1 MLSPM
6 PFDAVSLFL
15 ASAGRFGDRTAI
27 CQDGAITTYSELLDR
42 AGRLAGGLGAL
53 GIESGD
59 RVVLLLP
66 NGARFVEVWWAILCC
81 GAVVVPLNPS
91 TTSEELRFYIDNC
104 GAGCVITDTEHLSS
118 VEALFAGTAT
128 RRVATIV
135 CVDAASEGIEN
146 YEALIA
152 RSRPSVGRAAQALGR
167 PCAIYY
173 TAGSTGRPKGV
184 VRSHLSVAWGLAML
198 ARRLSH
204 SDVLLARAPM
214 AHTGGSL
221 TGPFAVLIAGGTLV
235 IASRSDPDTL
245 LGLVQQHRVSRL
257 YLHPVLSAKGLFA
270 SMDRTPFDLS
280 SLRCLHWTAGSLP
293 EAIRSE
299 IFRRFPGLPL
309 EVTYGMTEVSNI
321 ATYDCDATSARPSNC
336 VGFPWPGSEI
346 GILGADGAYLPPGAG
361 EGEVVVRSPTA
372 MSGYW
377 DAPDLTATA
386 MRGGWL
392 HTGDLG
398 RLGEDGELYLTG
410 RIKDVIK
417 TAGMTVYPAEVEH
430 ALAAHSDVLE
440 AVVFGAPHP
449 HWEEA
454 VTAVVALRAGSFV
467 SEAELIEYCRRHLSG
482 YKLPKQVFFVDAL
495 PRNGS
500 NKIDKRALVVQ
511 YAGLVAAGVQFV
523 PLNQGVWSDEL

>member
-6 PFDAVSLFL
+6 PFDAVSLLL
-15 ASAGRFGDRTAI
+15 ASARRFGGRAAI
-27 CQDGAITTYSELLDR
+27 CEDAAVTTYGQLLDR
-42 AGRLAGGLGAL
+42 TGRLAGGLGAL
-53 GIESGD
+53 GIEPGD

-66 NGARFVEVWWAILCC
+66 NGARFVEAWWAVLWC
-81 GAVVVPLNPS
+81 GAVVVPLNPR
-91 TTSEELRFYIDNC
+91 TALEELRFYIGNC
-104 GAGCVITDTEHLSS
+104 GPACVITDNEHLSL
-118 VEALFAGTAT
+118 VEELVAVQTT
-128 RRVATIV
+128 QRVRAVV
-135 CVDAASEGIEN
+135 CVDAAREGIAD

-152 RSRPSVGRAAQALGR
+152 RSHPPASRGAQALAD

-198 ARRLSH
+198 AQRLSRAE
-204 SDVLLARAPM
+204 VLLARAPM

-221 TGPFAVLIAGGTLV
+221 TGPFAVLVAGGTLV
-235 IASRSDPDTL
+235 IPSRTDPERL
-245 LGLVQQHRVSRL
+245 LGMVQQHRVTRL
-257 YLHPVLSAKGLFA
+257 YLHPVLSAKSLFA
-270 SMDRTPFDLS
+270 AMDRTPFDLS

-321 ATYDCDATSARPSNC
+321 ATYECDALTAQPSNC
-336 VGFPWPGSEI
+336 VGFAWPGSEI
-346 GILGADGAYLPPGAG
+346 GILGADGNLLPPGDG
-361 EGEVVVRSPTA
+361 EGEVVVRSPTG

-377 DAPDLTATA
+377 DAPDLSAAA
-386 MRGGWL
+386 MRGGWM

-398 RLGEDGELYLTG
+398 RLGEDGTLFLTG

-417 TAGMTVYPAEVEH
+417 SAGMTVHPAEVEH
-430 ALAAHSDVLE
+430 ALAAHADVLE
-440 AVVFGAPHP
+440 AVVFGMPHP

-454 VTAVVALRAGSFV
+454 VTAVVALRVASVV
-467 SEAELIEYCRRHLSG
+467 SEAELIDYCRRFLSG
-482 YKLPKQVFFVDAL
+482 YKLPKQVFIVDAL

-500 NKIDKRALVVQ
+500 NKIDKRALVAR
-511 YAGLVAAGVQFV
+511 YAGQAAACA
-523 PLNQGVWSDEL
+523 

>member
-1 MLSPM
+1 M

-15 ASAGRFGDRTAI
+15 ASARRFGDKSAI
-27 CQDGAITTYSELLDR
+27 CQDAATTTYAQLLDR

-53 GIESGD
+53 GIEPGD

-66 NGARFVEVWWAILCC
+66 NGVRFVEAWWAILWT
-81 GAVVVPLNPS
+81 GAVVVPLNPR
-91 TTSEELRFYIDNC
+91 TAYEELRFYIDNS
-104 GAGCVITDTEHLSS
+104 GAGCVITDTEHLPS
-118 VEALFAGTAT
+118 VEALCGATTT
-128 RRVATIV
+128 RRATVVV
-135 CVDAASEGIEN
+135 CVDAAREGAEN

-152 RSRPSVGRAAQALGR
+152 RSRALVSHAAQALAR

-198 ARRLSH
+198 AQRLSRD
-204 SDVLLARAPM
+204 DVLLARAPM

-235 IASRSDPDTL
+235 IPSRTDPDML
-245 LGLVQQHRVSRL
+245 LGLVQRHRVSRL
-257 YLHPVLSAKGLFA
+257 YLHPVLSAKGMFA

-336 VGFPWPGSEI
+336 VGFAWPGSEI
-346 GILGADGAYLPPGAG
+346 GILGADGNHLPPGAG
-361 EGEVVVRSPTA
+361 EGEVVVRSPTG

-377 DAPDLTATA
+377 DAPDLTAVA
-386 MRGGWL
+386 MSGGWL

-398 RLGEDGELYLTG
+398 RLGEDGALFLTG

-417 TAGMTVYPAEVEH
+417 TAGMTVHPAEVEH
-430 ALAAHSDVLE
+430 ALAAHADVLE

-454 VTAVVALRAGSFV
+454 VTAVVALRAASVV
-467 SEAELIEYCRRHLSG
+467 SDAELIEYCRRHLSS

-500 NKIDKRALVVQ
+500 NKIDKRALVAR
-511 YAGLVAAGVQFV
+511 YAGLAAAAV
-523 PLNQGVWSDEL
+523 